1 MTPKEKAIVYFCDQ
15 GDPYCTSPKCTCN
28 TVRPSFK
35 TSPILKS
42 AGGPKI
48 DAGLLINKII
58 NDQGKTLK
66 SVEFDLIWYFI
77 DKCSLSDFE
86 KIKDLIYDADE

>member
-1 MTPKEKAIVYFCDQ
+1 MGINSQYIGMKLKNKSMSAKA
-15 GDPYCTSPKCTCN
+15 
-28 TVRPSFK
+28 
-35 TSPILKS
+35 
-42 AGGPKI
+42 KI
-48 DAGLLINKII
+48 DAGLLIHKII